1 MTQETFRNTVIPYC
15 SVVKNRTDY
24 KCICDPIYLILDKLI
39 KPFILGP
46 RPLKERKEKNCV
58 EVN

>member
-15 SVVKNRTDY
+15 SVMKNRTDY
-24 KCICDPIYLILDKLI
+24 KCICVPINLILDKLI

-46 RPLKERKEKNCV
+46 RPLKERKEKNYV
-58 EVN
+58 ELN